1 MTNRLAALGAAA
13 LLSFS
18 LGIGQALAVTTN
30 DPPPPQDSKGKKKKS
45 SDADFLKGYRYA
57 HALIQN
63 GKYAE
68 GIAALHALGND
79 GHPDVANYLGF
90 AHRKLG
96 HYDEAKVWYT
106 KALEADP
113 RHVRTWQYFG
123 MWHLEQGN
131 RLKAEDFLVQ
141 INAICGTDC
150 NEYKLLK
157 EALDGRMSY

>member
-1 MTNRLAALGAAA
+1 VLGAAA
-13 LLSFS
+13 LLGFS

-30 DPPPPQDSKGKKKKS
+30 DPPPPQEQKGKKKKS

-57 HALIQN
+57 HALIES
-63 GKYAE
+63 GRYAE
-68 GIAALHALGND
+68 GITALRALGHD
-79 GHPDVANYLGF
+79 EHPDVANQLGF
-90 AHRKLG
+90 AYRKLG
-96 HYDEAKVWYT
+96 HYDEARVWYT

-113 RHVRTWQYFG
+113 KHVRTWQYFG

-131 RLKAEDFLVQ
+131 RLKAEDFLTQ
-141 INAICGTDC
+141 INAICGTGC